1 MTRFNQHVNERFSP
15 LFADVPV
22 HLQKEAVHCTVLLL
36 PDEHREALFTLLDF
50 LSRVSNRSDVNQMS
64 ASNLAVC
71 LAPSL
76 FHLGHSSMSHGTISG
91 STPSSPV
98 TSQRGSSVSPRR
110 NQQSAA
116 GLPDSKQLGQN
127 KAAHDC
133 LLFLIKQYHELFVVS
148 AIGYPRFVLVR
159 VVVIPRITIIIC
171 YC

>member
-1 MTRFNQHVNERFSP
+1 MKLIHCFC
-15 LFADVPV
+15 LLDVPV
-22 HLQKEAVHCTVLLL
+22 YLQNEAVHCTVLLL

-50 LSRVSNRSDVNQMS
+50 LSRVSSKCNVNQMS

-76 FHLGHSSMSHGTISG
+76 FHLGNTSSHGSSG

-98 TSQRGSSVSPRR
+98 SSQRSSSMSPRR
-110 NQQSAA
+110 NQSSTI

-133 LLFLIKQYHELFVVS
+133 LLFLIKQYYQLYIV
-148 AIGYPRFVLVR
+148 RFTR
-159 VVVIPRITIIIC
+159 STWI
-171 YC
+171 Y